1 MGKEIEQFREHA
13 PNDTKELYTCT
24 RATEVLGCIT

>member
-1 MGKEIEQFREHA
+1 MGKEIEQFWEHA
-13 PNDTKELYTCT
+13 SKDTKELYTCK